1 MSADPFKF
9 ELVAKSMI
17 PLNLYRWQHDIV
29 AQAETLLVVHVAAR
43 VPPNAV
49 SKEVILEIAVIL
61 YTQDCT
67 RCLVFAYIYICISPY
82 LSANHQFFSR
92 SCQLGTNDRE
102 FKRNMHMYNVQC
114 CLSVVLNAAM
124 CPFSQP
130 QESF

>member
-1 MSADPFKF
+1 
-9 ELVAKSMI
+9 MI

-67 RCLVFAYIYICISPY
+67 RCLVFAYIYMHISIPF
-82 LSANHQFFSR
+82 LQSPILFSKLPARHKR
-92 SCQLGTNDRE
+92 SR
-102 FKRNMHMYNVQC
+102 V
-114 CLSVVLNAAM
+114 
-124 CPFSQP
+124 
-130 QESF
+130 